1 MTHGYENPQ
10 FIDLIKCFVDQKCL
24 DDYPRDGICKGS
36 DEEAV
41 QTITSLDQVAGDWWV
56 VRGLNCGKGDYPGGY
71 DGKWVVFLK
80 SIPFQELKQNDTYFG
95 KYVHHA

>member
-24 DDYPRDGICKGS
+24 DDSPRDGICKGS

-71 DGKWVVFLK
+71 DGK
-80 SIPFQELKQNDTYFG
+80 
-95 KYVHHA
+95 